1 MSTNKPQSNTTQIDK
16 ALAIIGDV
24 HILCIINHLSD
35 KEMRFNE
42 LQRAIDGISPT
53 TLTDRLRKLEKENLV
68 LRKEET
74 VDKISVVY
82 ALTDKGRDLV
92 PVINEVGK
100 FAMKYFKPS

>member
-1 MSTNKPQSNTTQIDK
+1 MSTSKTQSNTTEIDK
-16 ALAIIGDV
+16 ALAMIGDV
-24 HILCIINHLSD
+24 HILCIIHHLST

-53 TLTDRLRKLEKENLV
+53 TLTDILKRLEKENLI

-74 VDKISVVY
+74 LDKISVVY
-82 ALTDKGRDLV
+82 ALTDKGRGLV

-100 FAMKYFKPS
+100 FAMKYVKS

>member
-1 MSTNKPQSNTTQIDK
+1 M
-16 ALAIIGDV
+16 IGDV
-24 HILCIINHLSD
+24 HILCIIHHLST

-42 LQRAIDGISPT
+42 LQRAIAGISPT
-53 TLTDRLRKLEKENLV
+53 TLTDRLKRLEKENFI

-74 VDKISVVY
+74 LDKISVVY

-100 FAMKYFKPS
+100 FAMKYVKS